1 MKDLPHPER
10 ERDDV
15 DHLIDALVADPGS
28 AEDVKTLLRHKM
40 AAPGVVAVAPST
52 LKKPCEATAAE
63 ADEDVDELW
72 DNVPI

>member
-1 MKDLPHPER
+1 MKDMPHAEN

-15 DHLIDALVADPGS
+15 DHLIDSLVANPSS

-40 AAPGVVAVAPST
+40 AAPDVVTVAPST
-52 LKKPCEATAAE
+52 LKRPCEATAVDE
-63 ADEDVDELW
+63 DEDVDDLW